1 MRCRLLIWRLIEV
14 FNISSESVLNQFQ
27 AIFRYGSRSALST
40 MINNCKCSDALNDP
54 EVDRMKGFSKVAM
67 AILFLLLISFFP
79 FTAHSD
85 VDWEISS
92 AIQLDE
98 TPIDIAQAQDGELIY
113 LLTDQ
118 AKVLIYSAAG
128 KLVGTVPVDASV
140 TDIAISA
147 NGDQLYLINSQRKT
161 LKTFAIDFIV
171 NFNIVGSPFLG
182 PADAKVVVAVFSDF
196 Q

>member
-1 MRCRLLIWRLIEV
+1 MIWRLIEV

-27 AIFRYGSRSALST
+27 AISRHGFRSELNT
-40 MINNCKCSDALNDP
+40 LIINCKCSYVLKDP
-54 EVDRMKGFSKVAM
+54 EVNPMKEFSKVTM

-79 FTAHSD
+79 FSAHSD

-98 TPIDIAQAQDGELIY
+98 TPIDVAQTQGGELTY
-113 LLTDQ
+113 LLTDH

-128 KLVGTVPVDASV
+128 KLVGTIPVDPSV
-140 TDIAISA
+140 TDIAISSK
-147 NGDQLYLINSQRKT
+147 GDRLYLINSQRKT
-161 LKTFAIDFIV
+161 LKTVAIDFIV
-171 NFNIVGSPFLG
+171 NFNIAGSPFLG